1 MDHYETLGVPRD
13 ASAADIRKAWKRLMS
28 QTHPDKEGGE
38 TADAAEINRAYQA
51 LRDPDRRARY
61 DDTGS
66 DEATEEQTAVELMVM
81 QAFAMAMDNPMA
93 DDNPVRWAVDQLRT
107 SSAETRG
114 KLIQITTQLS
124 KLKKLRARVKCKG
137 EKNLAH
143 RVIDERVKQLESLQG
158 QGAEKIRRTDL
169 AIKLIGEYSTDAKA
183 TLGAD
188 APPRRVAFQW
198 GAFKS

>member
-198 GAFKS
+198 EAFKP